1 MYNAPVELR
10 KAPALRLAAAG
21 DAGPSH
27 AVVGRRNIWVVHT
40 QLAIE
45 STVVLAFSSLAAAAI
60 TAALGYLR
68 EREWPAVVFLLV
80 AAMSTI
86 SYGMIFMTIVRAVYA
101 RG

>member
-1 MYNAPVELR
+1 M
-10 KAPALRLAAAG
+10 
-21 DAGPSH
+21 
-27 AVVGRRNIWVVHT
+27 AVQT
-40 QLAIE
+40 QFAVE

-60 TAALGYLR
+60 TAALGYTR

-86 SYGMIFMTIVRAVYA
+86 SYGMIFLTVVRAVYA